1 MKLIVD
7 ANVLFSFFK
16 KDSTSRELIL
26 DPELKYNLELFAP
39 NLILDEVRIHKN
51 DICSKFSLNSK
62 DFDVMFSSI
71 ELFITIVNKETFEKS
86 FPMAKEALS
95 ENIND
100 VPYAALS
107 FWFKERGNEIS
118 VWSNDKG
125 LKAMEKSGVRVFS
138 TRELVKFLST
148 IRP

>member
-7 ANVLFSFFK
+7 ANILFSFFK
-16 KDSTSRELIL
+16 KDSTTRELIL

-39 NLILDEVRIHKN
+39 KLILEEVRNHKD
-51 DICSKFSLNSK
+51 DICSKFSLNPK

-71 ELFITIVNKETFEKS
+71 ELFINIVNKHAFDKF
-86 FPMAKEALS
+86 FPRAKEALP
-95 ENIND
+95 ENIKD
-100 VPYAALS
+100 APYAALS
-107 FWFKERGNEIS
+107 FWLKEKGNEIS

-125 LKAMEKSGVRVFS
+125 LKALEMHGIKVFS

-148 IRP
+148 TSP